1 MPSIVIS
8 SSRARSSDHFEPE
21 AALDPQEQR
30 RLPGYLE
37 QIDYAAFAANQA
49 VVAKALGHVDLG
61 KFQRLAAAAAHARAE
76 WVAAAVAMTADA
88 HAPSAGQIN
97 DLTALRRAFDELADV
112 YEAMRR
118 MVERGYL
125 AYTPNAEG

>member
-8 SSRARSSDHFEPE
+8 STRTRGADHFEPE

-30 RLPGYLE
+30 KLPGYLG
-37 QIDYAAFAANQA
+37 QIDYAAFAANQE
-49 VVAKALGHVDLG
+49 VVAKTLGDVDLG
-61 KFQRLAAAAAHARAE
+61 KFQRLAIAAAHARAQ
-76 WVAAAVAMTADA
+76 WVAAALAMTESAT
-88 HAPSAGQIN
+88 APTASQIS
-97 DLTALRRAFDELADV
+97 DLAALHRAFDELADV

-125 AYTPNAEG
+125 GYAPTTEP

>member
-1 MPSIVIS
+1 MPSIVITS
-8 SSRARSSDHFEPE
+8 TRTRGADHFEPE

-30 RLPGYLE
+30 KLPGYLG
-37 QIDYAAFAANQA
+37 QIDYAAFAANQE

-61 KFQRLAAAAAHARAE
+61 KFQRLATAAARARAQ
-76 WVAAAVAMTADA
+76 WVAAALAMTESAT
-88 HAPSAGQIN
+88 APSADQID
-97 DLTALRRAFDELADV
+97 DLTALHRAFDELADV

-125 AYTPNAEG
+125 RYASTTEP

>member
-1 MPSIVIS
+1 MPSIVINS
-8 SSRARSSDHFEPE
+8 TRSRGADHFEPE

-30 RLPGYLE
+30 KLPGYLG
-37 QIDYAAFAANQA
+37 QIDYAAFAANQE
-49 VVAKALGHVDLG
+49 VVSKALGDVDLG
-61 KFQRLAAAAAHARAE
+61 KFQRLAIAAAHARAQ
-76 WVAAAVAMTADA
+76 WVAVALAMTETPG
-88 HAPSAGQIN
+88 APSAQQIN

-125 AYTPNAEG
+125 GYTPTADR

>member
-1 MPSIVIS
+1 MPSIVITS
-8 SSRARSSDHFEPE
+8 TRSRGADHFEPE

-30 RLPGYLE
+30 KLPGYLG
-37 QIDYAAFAANQA
+37 QIDYAAFAANQEIL
-49 VVAKALGHVDLG
+49 AKALGHVDLG
-61 KFQRLAAAAAHARAE
+61 KFQRLAIAAAHARAQ
-76 WVAAAVAMTADA
+76 WVAAALAMTEGAT
-88 HAPSAGQIN
+88 APTPDQIN

-125 AYTPNAEG
+125 GYKQTVEP

>member
-8 SSRARSSDHFEPE
+8 STRTRGADHFEPE

-30 RLPGYLE
+30 KLPGYLG
-37 QIDYAAFAANQA
+37 QIDYAAFAANQEI
-49 VVAKALGHVDLG
+49 VAQTIGGVDLD
-61 KFQRLAAAAAHARAE
+61 KFQRLATAAAHARAQ
-76 WVAAAVAMTADA
+76 WVAAALAMTE
-88 HAPSAGQIN
+88 AGEL
-97 DLTALRRAFDELADV
+97 LTAEQISDLAALHRAFDELADV

-125 AYTPNAEG
+125 GYTPPADR